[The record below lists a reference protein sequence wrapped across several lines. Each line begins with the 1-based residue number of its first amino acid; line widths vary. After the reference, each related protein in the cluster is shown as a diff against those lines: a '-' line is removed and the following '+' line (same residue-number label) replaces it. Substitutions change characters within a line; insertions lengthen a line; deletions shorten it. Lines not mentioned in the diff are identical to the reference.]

1 MVFKDQESGNGLAV
15 WFQLKVPHQSPVKLL
30 TGVQCSHGLSGAAGA
45 TSKLTHVA
53 VDRRLHLISMGDRS
67 PDGSWFSPKQVIQ
80 EREEREH
87 SQSGNH
93 SIFQNRI
100 SDATYCNF
108 WQILL
113 VTQTDPGTLCKRTT
127 EGYHCRASPCLPP
140 NSAQAILPDVNC
152 APVTRS
158 FHSP

>member
-15 WFQLKVPHQSPVKLL
+15 WFQLKVPHQSTVKLL

-80 EREEREH
+80 ERGEH
-87 SQSGNH
+87 TAKVETTASFRTSSPMPH
-93 SIFQNRI
+93 TVT
-100 SDATYCNF
+100 SDRFSWSHRLTLVPCVKEPQKGITAGPLLACL
-108 WQILL
+108 QIQLR
-113 VTQTDPGTLCKRTT
+113 PF
-127 EGYHCRASPCLPP
+127 SP
-140 NSAQAILPDVNC
+140 
-152 APVTRS
+152 T
-158 FHSP
+158 